1 MRDIYRVALEKG
13 RAADFRSKEDI
24 EKLLLRKRR
33 KFEKLS
39 EKEKRGF
46 DAESLV
52 NPYSDSRILHI
63 AKDADIKKTLV
74 GIDIDVAEILLAKE
88 LGDIDLVISHHPHG
102 RALADLH
109 EVMELQIDVLNQYGV
124 PVNIGEGLMKE
135 RISEVARGLN
145 PRNNWRTVD
154 AARLLGVNLMC
165 LHTVADNN
173 AATFIRNV
181 VESKKPE
188 RLEDLMNVLCEVE
201 EYQKAIEQGVGPS
214 IMVGSPDNRC
224 GKIAITEMTGGTE
237 GSPKLYERMAQAGI
251 GTVIAMHLSDDH
263 KKEAETSHVNVINV
277 GHMSSDSI
285 GMNLILDELEKQ
297 GIEIVPC
304 GGFIRISRAQTH
316 KNSSS

>member
-1 MRDIYRVALEKG
+1 MKIQEIYNLAVESG
-13 RAADFRSKEDI
+13 RKADFRSSEDV
-24 EKLLLRKRR
+24 EKLLERKRK

-39 EKEKRGF
+39 EQEKKGF
-46 DAESLV
+46 DAESLT
-52 NPYSDSRILHI
+52 NPYSDTRVLHV
-63 AKDADIKKTLV
+63 AKDQEIKKVLV
-74 GIDIDVAEILLAKE
+74 GIDIEVGEVLMAKE
-88 LGDIDLVISHHPHG
+88 LGDIDLVVSHHPLG

-145 PRNNWRTVD
+145 PRNNWRTID

-173 AATFIRNV
+173 AATFIKNII
-181 VESKKPE
+181 EAKSPE
-188 RLEDLMNVLCEVE
+188 RLEDLMNVLREVE
-201 EYQKAIEQGVGPS
+201 EYQKATLQGVGPV
-214 IMVGSPDNRC
+214 ILVGSPENRC

-237 GSPKLYERMAQAGI
+237 GAPKLYERMAQAGI
-251 GTVIAMHLSDDH
+251 GTVIAMHLSDES
-263 KKEAETSHVNVINV
+263 KKEAEASHINVINV

-297 GIEIVPC
+297 GIEIVSC
-304 GGFIRISRAQTH
+304 GGFIRVSRA
-316 KNSSS
+316 SS